1 MEVNGVRTSY
11 RYGASILIA
20 LVFFSN
26 VQAGIA
32 FLFQPHKYAW
42 AYELNGM
49 PGEIAIAGTGLLF
62 LMWNVP
68 YLFALLNPVRFKI
81 SLVQALLMQLIGLVG
96 ETLLLTQIRVDAH
109 TVLHNSIMRF
119 IVFDAAGLLCLLAA
133 LFLVSSPSGKVK

>member
-26 VQAGIA
+26 VKAGIA

-81 SLVQALLMQLIGLVG
+81 SLLQALLMQLIGLVG